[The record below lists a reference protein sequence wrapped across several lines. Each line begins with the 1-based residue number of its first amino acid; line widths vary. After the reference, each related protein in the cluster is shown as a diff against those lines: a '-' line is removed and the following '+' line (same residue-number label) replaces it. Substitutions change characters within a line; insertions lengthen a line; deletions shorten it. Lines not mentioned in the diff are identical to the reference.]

1 MSQDDFSARLRRLEL
16 IELAKKATVNY
27 ARACDRKAVDELRS
41 NVFTNDAV
49 LHTPNREFRGVDA
62 VAGFYEHSFDEMGA
76 RRHFLTNQVA
86 EVDDDERVHI
96 ESYFFFV
103 SADARSVIGWGQ
115 YRDIVVVGD
124 EGPRIADKTIA
135 VDVRTDLSTGW
146 AMSPTSEGLP

>member
-1 MSQDDFSARLRRLEL
+1 MSQDDLLTRLRRLEL
-16 IELAKKATVNY
+16 IELAKTATIAY
-27 ARACDRKAVDELRS
+27 ATACDHKAVDELRT

-49 LHTPNREFRGVDA
+49 LHVPNRDFVGVDA
-62 VAGFYEHSFDEMGA
+62 VAEFYAQQFPEMGA

-86 EVDDDERVHI
+86 EVGDDERVHV

-103 SADARSVIGWGQ
+103 SADDRSVIGWGQ

-124 EGPRIADKTIA
+124 EGPRIADKTI
-135 VDVRTDLSTGW
+135 VLDVRTDLRTGW

>member
-1 MSQDDFSARLRRLEL
+1 MSQDDLSSRVRRLEL
-16 IELAKKATVNY
+16 IELAKTATINY
-27 ARACDRKAVDELRS
+27 ARACDRKAVDELRT
-41 NVFTNDAV
+41 NVFTGDAV
-49 LHTPNREFRGVDA
+49 LHTSSRDFTGIDA
-62 VAGFYEHSFDEMGA
+62 VAGFYEHSFAEMGA

-86 EVDDDERVHI
+86 DVDDDERVHI

-124 EGPRIADKTIA
+124 DGPRISDKTIA
-135 VDVRTDLSTGW
+135 LDVRTDLSTGW

>member
-1 MSQDDFSARLRRLEL
+1 MSQDDLHARLRRLEL
-16 IELAKKATVNY
+16 IELAKTATIAY
-27 ARACDRKAVDELRS
+27 ATACDHKAVDELRT

-49 LHTPNREFRGVDA
+49 LHVPNRDFVGVDA
-62 VAGFYEHSFDEMGA
+62 VAEFYAHQFPEMGA

-86 EVDDDERVHI
+86 EVDDDERVHV

-103 SADARSVIGWGQ
+103 SADDRSVIGWGQ

-124 EGPRIADKTIA
+124 EGPRIADKTI
-135 VDVRTDLSTGW
+135 VLDVRTDLSTGW